1 MFSNKSSDRRFLVG
15 VFLIL
20 AVLSSLPYLY
30 GWLQQTTDLAYL
42 GLHGF
47 APGDTFVYFSYL
59 WQVRDGHFLFT
70 DLYTTEASVAPILN
84 TFWAVTG
91 WLGNLLRISI
101 PLTFHLARLLMIPAL
116 LYVLWIFLF
125 HYLADDRAR
134 RWGVGFA
141 VFASGVSGYLLPMF
155 QSGSDLPG
163 YYHLPL
169 DLWVAE
175 ANVFTSALHSGH
187 MLAALALIVA
197 IFTLF
202 LVAVERQQWRQSWY
216 AGVAA
221 LALFS
226 FHPFHVP
233 LIFSVLGVFWLLYS
247 LANKKIRWDIFG
259 RMLVVFLVA
268 SPVLIYYAWALVADP
283 VTAGRA
289 LRNLTLTPA
298 WYLLLL
304 SYGFLIPGAVIGGYR
319 IIIERVYR
327 EPRWLLL
334 LTWLAMQTVLI
345 MCPFIS
351 FQRRMV
357 TGLQIPLIVLT
368 VYGWPI
374 VKFWLS
380 RVWPKALHALT
391 AFPLAPAIAF
401 MFVFGFSNLVNFA
414 NDLGLMRER
423 NPLVFWPREEV
434 AAITALRPISDA
446 ASVVLADAI
455 TGYII
460 PALTGR
466 RVVAGHQDVETIDYG
481 RKRLE
486 IAWFFQGGGNEESRR
501 AFLARYGVTHI
512 FAGPRELAGGA
523 VSFDVVPYLNP
534 VFANTMATIYRVQ

>member
-175 ANVFTSALHSGH
+175 ANVFTSA
-187 MLAALALIVA
+187 
-197 IFTLF
+197 
-202 LVAVERQQWRQSWY
+202 
-216 AGVAA
+216 
-221 LALFS
+221 
-226 FHPFHVP
+226 
-233 LIFSVLGVFWLLYS
+233 
-247 LANKKIRWDIFG
+247 
-259 RMLVVFLVA
+259 
-268 SPVLIYYAWALVADP
+268 
-283 VTAGRA
+283 
-289 LRNLTLTPA
+289 
-298 WYLLLL
+298 
-304 SYGFLIPGAVIGGYR
+304 
-319 IIIERVYR
+319 
-327 EPRWLLL
+327 
-334 LTWLAMQTVLI
+334 
-345 MCPFIS
+345 
-351 FQRRMV
+351 
-357 TGLQIPLIVLT
+357 
-368 VYGWPI
+368 
-374 VKFWLS
+374 
-380 RVWPKALHALT
+380 
-391 AFPLAPAIAF
+391 
-401 MFVFGFSNLVNFA
+401 
-414 NDLGLMRER
+414 
-423 NPLVFWPREEV
+423 
-434 AAITALRPISDA
+434 
-446 ASVVLADAI
+446 
-455 TGYII
+455 
-460 PALTGR
+460 
-466 RVVAGHQDVETIDYG
+466 
-481 RKRLE
+481 
-486 IAWFFQGGGNEESRR
+486 
-501 AFLARYGVTHI
+501 
-512 FAGPRELAGGA
+512 
-523 VSFDVVPYLNP
+523 
-534 VFANTMATIYRVQ
+534 